1 MTISEYLD
9 KLIITIV
16 AEDSVLYESPYWG
29 QHGISFLIEAHKNNT
44 QKNILVDVG
53 QSHEA
58 LLHNMKLLNIDPG
71 IIDAMVLTHCHYDH
85 TQGLVDM
92 LRVIGKKD
100 IPVIAHPR
108 IFKLNFIVN
117 PYLRHVGIMS
127 SDAKERIEKTGG
139 TLYLTS
145 DPLQMMPGLMTTG
158 EVKRQTDFEEV
169 GIALKTITENHK
181 IVEDTMKDDISLIA
195 NLNNQGLVIISGCS
209 HAGIV
214 NIVKQSIEMT
224 GLQKVKAIIGGLHLV
239 EAPMERIIKT
249 TEALSTFDIS
259 LLAAGHCTG
268 FKAQVQLFETFREK
282 FLPLQTGMK
291 FEF

>member
-1 MTISEYLD
+1 MTKSEYLD

-29 QHGISFLIEAHKNNT
+29 QHGISFFIEACKNKI

-85 TQGLVDM
+85 TQGVVDL
-92 LRVIGKKD
+92 LRAIGKKD
-100 IPVIAHPR
+100 IPVIAHPS

-127 SDAKERIEKTGG
+127 NDAKERIEKSGG
-139 TLYLTS
+139 TLYLTG

-169 GIALKTITENHK
+169 GIALKTITEDHR
-181 IVEDTMKDDISLIA
+181 IVEDNMQDDISLIA
-195 NLNNQGLVIISGCS
+195 NLNNQGIVLISGCS

-224 GLQKVKAIIGGLHLV
+224 GVQKVRAVLGGLHLV
-239 EAPMERIIKT
+239 EAPMERIRKT
-249 TEALSTFDIS
+249 AEALSTFDIS